1 MRALLFALSA
11 LSLSAAIAGCGSA
24 ATSPSGGTAT
34 LTFTISPNPASVG
47 TRPVLTIRE
56 TAGVGVTATKI
67 VRRRYD
73 AGGTQVSEDT
83 FTGRDAGFAC
93 DNAADETIP
102 HLAANGTCTLT
113 QSTRDTPSQLE
124 FDQYVTDDNGHDLKF
139 TSPRMTT
146 IP

>member
-1 MRALLFALSA
+1 
-11 LSLSAAIAGCGSA
+11 
-24 ATSPSGGTAT
+24 
-34 LTFTISPNPASVG
+34 
-47 TRPVLTIRE
+47 VLTIRE
-56 TAGVGVTATKI
+56 GGGVGVTATKI

-113 QSTRDTPSQLE
+113 QSTRETPSQLE

>member
-1 MRALLFALSA
+1 MRALLCSLSA
-11 LSLSAAIAGCGSA
+11 LSFIAAAACGGTP
-24 ATSPSGGTAT
+24 TSPSAAGTARLT
-34 LTFTISPNPASVG
+34 LTITPNPARVG

-56 TAGVGVTATKI
+56 GGGVGVTATKI

-73 AGGTQVSEDT
+73 AGGTQLSEDT
-83 FTGRDAGFAC
+83 FTGRDAWFAC
-93 DNAADETIP
+93 ENAPDETMP

-113 QSTRDTPSQLE
+113 QSTRETPSQLE